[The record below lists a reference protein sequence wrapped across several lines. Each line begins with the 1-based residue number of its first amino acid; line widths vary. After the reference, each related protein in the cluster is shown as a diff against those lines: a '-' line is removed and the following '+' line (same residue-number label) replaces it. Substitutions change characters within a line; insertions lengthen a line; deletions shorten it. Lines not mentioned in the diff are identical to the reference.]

1 MDHTLLVVLL
11 ALFCLAGLALIALGL
26 PGLWVMVIG
35 VVGYAWL
42 TGFHTIG
49 AWTIVVVLA
58 LALLGEAIELWIG
71 FGLVR
76 RYGGSKWAGWG
87 ALIGGLVGAVIGA
100 PIPVVGSVVEGLV
113 GCFVGALLV
122 EYLGSGSVGQ
132 AARAGW
138 GALLGR
144 VLASTAKIMVGIVIT
159 VIAMFG
165 ALR

>member
-11 ALFCLAGLALIALGL
+11 ALLCLAGLALIALGL
-26 PGLWVMVIG
+26 PGLWVMVVG

-42 TGFHTIG
+42 TGFHGIG
-49 AWTIVVVLA
+49 LWTIVTVLA
-58 LALLGEAIELWIG
+58 LAAIGEAIELWLG
-71 FGLVR
+71 FRLVR

-87 ALIGGLVGAVIGA
+87 ALFGGLVGALVGA

-122 EYLGSGSVGQ
+122 EYLGSRSLEQ

-138 GALLGR
+138 GALVGR